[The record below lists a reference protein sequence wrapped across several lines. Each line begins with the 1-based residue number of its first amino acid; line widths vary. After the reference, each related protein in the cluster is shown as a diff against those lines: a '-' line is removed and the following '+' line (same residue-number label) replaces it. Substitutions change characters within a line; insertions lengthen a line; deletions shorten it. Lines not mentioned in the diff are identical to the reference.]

1 MGYNAARTIVET
13 GNHALVDNVLG
24 SGVSS
29 VATTLNRITMTA
41 DALMGSLQGALDGI
55 LMFNSTGNIVFFN
68 EACVRLT
75 GYSVSEAM
83 AVENPCCKLFQCQDE
98 QGRPLGESLCSGNHL
113 FEGRIGTGRQRV
125 VMKRKDSRA
134 VWVEVV
140 FAPLKDGQGRTQLVM
155 GILRDISETKQ
166 REDEIQQSADTI
178 RRQLQQYQVEL
189 SARYGSGQIVASS
202 EAMHV
207 AFDRAHAASQ
217 SEIPVLIDGE
227 AGTGKT
233 TLAKM
238 IHYHSARQ
246 RQPFI
251 TGTCSAI
258 EPDALETILFGTSS
272 HSRVSRAG
280 WIQAAAGGTL
290 FLQHVEAL
298 PVALQLQLAQVLR
311 SRQGPVIPHEQGHV
325 DFRLIASA
333 RQVTDVALKDGALRP
348 ELFHAT
354 DAIHISMPPL
364 RHRTEDI
371 PLLVQ
376 HFLDRCNRMG
386 SRQATHIAPRTW
398 SLLMA
403 YDWPGNIRELQHA
416 IESAYALGTGETLQA
431 EDLPGPVRG
440 QELALP
446 GVDDAGLATSLDE
459 ILEHAER
466 RAILAALRRARGRRN
481 LAAKLM
487 GISRS
492 RLYRRM
498 EALNIVPSINGQ
510 LHG

>member
-1 MGYNAARTIVET
+1 
-13 GNHALVDNVLG
+13 
-24 SGVSS
+24 
-29 VATTLNRITMTA
+29 
-41 DALMGSLQGALDGI
+41 
-55 LMFNSTGNIVFFN
+55 
-68 EACVRLT
+68 
-75 GYSVSEAM
+75 
-83 AVENPCCKLFQCQDE
+83 
-98 QGRPLGESLCSGNHL
+98 
-113 FEGRIGTGRQRV
+113 
-125 VMKRKDSRA
+125 
-134 VWVEVV
+134 
-140 FAPLKDGQGRTQLVM
+140 
-155 GILRDISETKQ
+155 
-166 REDEIQQSADTI
+166 
-178 RRQLQQYQVEL
+178 
-189 SARYGSGQIVASS
+189 
-202 EAMHV
+202 MHV